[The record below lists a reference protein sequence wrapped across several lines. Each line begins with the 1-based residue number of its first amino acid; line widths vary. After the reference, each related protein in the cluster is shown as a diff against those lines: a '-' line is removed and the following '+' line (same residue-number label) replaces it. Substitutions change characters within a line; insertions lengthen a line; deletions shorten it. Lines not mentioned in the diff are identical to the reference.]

1 MNSSKNR
8 RKPDYYMTEFG
19 PIDRKTR
26 SLARYFMMALFTLM
40 AIGATAMWLRM
51 DHGPLYDPVAG
62 LVTIAFIDLL
72 LIGFPAMVFFGG
84 SGEAPLN
91 TQDDTTTP
99 SRLRQNR
106 RIPRVLR
113 TISDSCNGFTETVTI
128 DDEQS
133 QMLETLPT
141 ETITDKKQKTPDYS
155 YRGEFPKRKRRGY
168 DY

>member
-1 MNSSKNR
+1 
-8 RKPDYYMTEFG
+8 MTEFG
-19 PIDRKTR
+19 PIDSKTR
-26 SLARYFMMALFTLM
+26 SIARYFTMGLSTLM

-72 LIGFPAMVFFGG
+72 LIGFPAMVFFG
-84 SGEAPLN
+84 SNDNNNPQN
-91 TQDDTTTP
+91 IQQD
-99 SRLRQNR
+99 RLRQNQ

-113 TISDSCNGFTETVTI
+113 TISDNGNGFTETVTI
-128 DDEQS
+128 ADEQS
-133 QMLETLPT
+133 QVLESLPT

-155 YRGEFPKRKRRGY
+155 YRGEYPKRKRRGY